1 MQRRAFLQIAG
12 GALAAAWPAQAS
24 AQQPSL
30 PVIGFATGGAP
41 EPSASYVAAFRKGL
55 SEAGLAEG
63 RNVSVD
69 YVWFRGDYQRVPE
82 VMADFVRRRVA
93 VIVTPGFPPGALA
106 AKAATATS
114 TIPVVFGVGE
124 DPVKLGLVAS
134 LSHPGGNVTGI
145 NFFVHEAVTKRLA
158 LLRELVPKASRL
170 AVIFNPGNASASE
183 TTIREAR
190 ELAPKLGLQV
200 LTYSASTPAEID
212 AAFVA
217 LKRDQ
222 ADAVLVAGD
231 GFLSARRGQTAT
243 LAARDR
249 LPSAAPGRES
259 AEAGFLMAYGA
270 SVSDM
275 FRQVGIYAAS
285 IVKGARPRDLPVLQA
300 TKFEFV
306 INLQTA
312 RALGIEVSPTLL
324 ARADEVIE

>member
-1 MQRRAFLQIAG
+1 MQRRAFLHIAC
-12 GALAAAWPAQAS
+12 GALASAWPARAR
-24 AQQPSL
+24 AQQPL
-30 PVIGFATGGAP
+30 PVIGYANGGVP
-41 EPSASYVAAFRKGL
+41 EPSAPYTAAFRKGL
-55 SEAGLAEG
+55 SEAGVVEG

-69 YVWFRGDYQRVPE
+69 YNWFRGDYLRVQD

-106 AKAATATS
+106 AKAATS

-134 LSHPGGNVTGI
+134 VSHPGGNVTGI

-158 LLRELVPKASRL
+158 LLRELVPKIRRL
-170 AVIFNPGNASASE
+170 AILANPGNASASE
-183 TTIREAR
+183 TTIREVR
-190 ELAPKLGLQV
+190 GVAPRLGLEI
-200 LTYSASTPAEID
+200 LTYNVSTPAEID

-222 ADAVLVAGD
+222 ADAVFMAGD
-231 GFLSARRGQTAT
+231 GFLNSRRGQIAT
-243 LAARDR
+243 LAARDK
-249 LPSAAPGRES
+249 LPTAAAGRES
-259 AEAGFLMAYGA
+259 AEAGVLVGYGA
-270 SVSDM
+270 SISDM
-275 FRQVGIYAAS
+275 YRQVGIYAGT
-285 IVKGARPRDLPVLQA
+285 IVKGARPSDLPVLQS

-312 RALGIEVSPTLL
+312 RALGIEVPPTLL